1 MSYILAYYHRSLITF
16 DLTWCVLHLSR
27 QYCVGSTNLS
37 LQFLKKN
44 ESKKLITGAV
54 VPVTVCVLIET
65 QKKESEREKMS
76 SAPSPSF
83 VSLEGA
89 WAGFPVLC
97 GLSHRVA
104 HGVGS
109 GEKKVAFTSSLQ
121 PVLSSVVHDA
131 VNLTSVH
138 LAHFFL
144 PDFSERFP
152 PRSDFSDRS
161 PFSLSFSISFSLS
174 LSALSM
180 RSALSER
187 SPPLSDLLSALL
199 PSRRVPSSV
208 EEVVG
213 WGWPRLAISS
223 CSEILVL
230 MLFTHVFRSSYTK
243 WQSTNVSWM
252 LVISSQSLWK
262 LLTDFWQSM

>member
-1 MSYILAYYHRSLITF
+1 MREPGSVF
-16 DLTWCVLHLSR
+16 LS
-27 QYCVGSTNLS
+27 S
-37 LQFLKKN
+37 
-44 ESKKLITGAV
+44 
-54 VPVTVCVLIET
+54 
-65 QKKESEREKMS
+65 
-76 SAPSPSF
+76 
-83 VSLEGA
+83 VSL
-89 WAGFPVLC
+89 PN
-97 GLSHRVA
+97 RVA
-104 HGVGS
+104 DGVGS
-109 GEKKVAFTSSLQ
+109 GEKKVAFTTSLQ

-138 LAHFFL
+138 LGHFFL

-180 RSALSER
+180 RSARSER
-187 SPPLSDLLSALL
+187 SAPLSDLLSALL

-223 CSEILVL
+223 CSEILVV
-230 MLFTHVFRSSYTK
+230 MLFTHAFRSSYAK
-243 WQSTNVSWM
+243 WLSTDVSWM
-252 LVISSQSLWK
+252 TVISSHSFCK
-262 LLTDFWQSM
+262 LLTDFWQEENNIRHIIRMEFLTSSLAWNKNSLPSFVLEWEQKILKTVHEIWCSNKEETFWFN